1 MRLNEIYERFKDDV
15 QIFCIYIQ
23 EAHPTDGWQVP
34 QNVNEKVL
42 FAQPTTI
49 EEREEAAAACMLHM
63 AFDMP
68 MMLDN
73 MTNQVDEAY
82 CALPERLYVLD
93 ADGRIAFRTA
103 MGPWGFD
110 VKAWEAALEEITA

>member
-1 MRLNEIYERFKDDV
+1 MRLNEIYGRFKDKV
-15 QIFCIYIQ
+15 QIFCVYIQ

-34 QNVNEKVL
+34 HNVNEKIL
-42 FAQPTTI
+42 FAQPGTI
-49 EEREEAAAACMLHM
+49 EEREEVAAACMLHL

-82 CALPERLYVLD
+82 SALPERLYVLD
-93 ADGRIAFRTA
+93 GEGRISFRTA

-110 VKAWEAALEEITA
+110 VKAWEEALEEISA